1 MSTTIKNCNFS
12 CTCNRDE
19 CGFKHYIENKDDR
32 ALFKDLYDSKF
43 ERKTHNETDPEGV
56 RNVPCFF
63 GALCS
68 RDECNFKHY
77 CNSTFRKEMNKEW
90 RKIARKENRDRVL
103 AEMKAKYK
111 ISDDD
116 MEKLA
121 GL

>member
-32 ALFKDLYDSKF
+32 ALFKELYDSKF

-56 RNVPCFF
+56 RNAPCFF
-63 GALCS
+63 AALCS
-68 RDECNFKHY
+68 REECKFKHY
-77 CNSTFRKEMNKEW
+77 CNHSFRVEMNKEW

-103 AEMKAKYK
+103 AEMKAKYN
-111 ISDDD
+111 ISEED

-121 GL
+121 KL